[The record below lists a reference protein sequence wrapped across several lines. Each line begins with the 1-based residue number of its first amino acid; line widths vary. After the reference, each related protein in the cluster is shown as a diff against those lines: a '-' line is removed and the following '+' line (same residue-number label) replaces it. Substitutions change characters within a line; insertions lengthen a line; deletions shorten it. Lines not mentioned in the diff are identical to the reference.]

1 MNTEMLSVWSSM
13 FMELSPEEAVETF
26 LRCGLAATELSYEH
40 AAVLLKR
47 GSAAGAGSEFRSY
60 IDNRGFSIP
69 QAHLDFV
76 TCDPADPDP
85 AARRHHIDS
94 LK

>member
-47 GSAAGAGSEFRSY
+47 
-60 IDNRGFSIP
+60 
-69 QAHLDFV
+69 
-76 TCDPADPDP
+76 
-85 AARRHHIDS
+85 
-94 LK
+94 